1 LLNFFKD
8 SSDEQWIRAIDFT
21 PSYCIGQSS
30 SLCLELPYGH
40 QLPNFQENFPYYKES
55 EGRYVLE
62 SGSTFSCNLDLVP
75 VVGPPPGVDLPYDIL
90 FRINM
95 LVQNGY
101 LAGPTLDNTFYR
113 LVDPCKFDIAH
124 IEHALEKLSFKRMLL

>member
-1 LLNFFKD
+1 
-8 SSDEQWIRAIDFT
+8 
-21 PSYCIGQSS
+21 
-30 SLCLELPYGH
+30 LELPYGL
-40 QLPNFQENFPYYKES
+40 QLPNFQENFAYYKES

-75 VVGPPPGVDLPYDIL
+75 VVGPPPGIDLPYDIL

-113 LVDPCKFDIAH
+113 LVDPCKFGIAH
-124 IEHALEKLSFKRMLL
+124 IEHALEKLYQSMAEYTTSIPSTPGAKGQRELNRLAWSLKYEKKGV